1 MYTIFEGMIGY
12 FILSN
17 VIKFQ
22 GFLIISLHFQRYMEA
37 ITISDIENK
46 GVWYNLRLLNVS
58 DIKSTTTT
66 IFLLKLYSQKFD

>member
-1 MYTIFEGMIGY
+1 MYTIFEEIIGY

-37 ITISDIENK
+37 ITISYIENK
-46 GVWYNLRLLNVS
+46 GVWYNLRVLNVL
-58 DIKSTTTT
+58 DIKSTMTN